1 MLKKDDDIAN
11 NSHNDNFVFV
21 YGHSGAMVVMTRENK
36 GTSLTQVISA
46 GKKGSVT

>member
-21 YGHSGAMVVMTRENK
+21 YGHSGAMDK
-36 GTSLTQVISA
+36 
-46 GKKGSVT
+46 